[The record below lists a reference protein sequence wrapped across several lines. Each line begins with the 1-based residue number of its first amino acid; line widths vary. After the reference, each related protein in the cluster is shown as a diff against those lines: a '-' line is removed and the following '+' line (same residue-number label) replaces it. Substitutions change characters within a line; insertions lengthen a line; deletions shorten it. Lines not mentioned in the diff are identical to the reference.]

1 MMQGHF
7 AVLSSKCNI
16 CCIPNSTST
25 TFIPLNSQRKMISCN
40 IKYIFVDKEIYYLGV
55 WKFEKR
61 LFNFY
66 FLNYDISLNNTF
78 RHTIFS
84 ILIDNIYMEGTVSQI
99 FYIGPGFCSLK
110 CRKFIQNFFLH
121 KIKTK
126 A

>member
-25 TFIPLNSQRKMISCN
+25 PFIPLNSQRKMISCN
-40 IKYIFVDKEIYYLGV
+40 INYIFVDKEIYYLGG

-84 ILIDNIYMEGTVSQI
+84 ILIDNMYMEGTVSQNV
-99 FYIGPGFCSLK
+99 YIGPGFCLMK
-110 CRKFIQNFFLH
+110 CRKFIQKKSNKSSRFF
-121 KIKTK
+121 